1 MQKSNKQFAEQT
13 ALAAAGVYL
22 HECDEQEEGI
32 GSTSDLLVQ
41 KARQKGENPILC
53 GAVEEDSE
61 NKRKTKRESCLRSK
75 RCWKSQVKL

>member
-1 MQKSNKQFAEQT
+1 MQKSNKQLAEQT

-41 KARQKGENPILC
+41 KAGQKGENPILG
-53 GAVEEDSE
+53 GAVEEDKQKKDK
-61 NKRKTKRESCLRSK
+61 KR
-75 RCWKSQVKL
+75 V